1 MTPDRTAPG
10 MYAAS
15 SASLV
20 SRLSH
25 PNGWW
30 RDTAQKLLVLRQD
43 KSVVPTLKTMAQ
55 SSATGQ
61 LARMHALW
69 TLEGLGSLDAVL
81 VRGLMKDVDPQ
92 IRIHA
97 IRASESLY
105 KGTPGD
111 KRFAADYRALA
122 TDSDPNVAIQ
132 ALLTLNG
139 QRVPQ
144 ACGTTT
150 RQWSGGLHAANVTG
164 WIQLE
169 CRGGSKGRGESP
181 TTVIALARPAQAKF
195 VRITQTGTAAAGEF
209 WALQQVRLY
218 HMPAAR

>member
-1 MTPDRTAPG
+1 M
-10 MYAAS
+10 
-15 SASLV
+15 
-20 SRLSH
+20 
-25 PNGWW
+25 
-30 RDTAQKLLVLRQD
+30 
-43 KSVVPTLKTMAQ
+43 
-55 SSATGQ
+55 
-61 LARMHALW
+61 W
-69 TLEGLGSLDAVL
+69 TLEGLGSPSPRDPGAHADEGRRSE
-81 VRGLMKDVDPQ
+81 VRIQ
-92 IRIHA
+92 A
-97 IRASESLY
+97 IRASETLY
-105 KGTPGD
+105 KAGD